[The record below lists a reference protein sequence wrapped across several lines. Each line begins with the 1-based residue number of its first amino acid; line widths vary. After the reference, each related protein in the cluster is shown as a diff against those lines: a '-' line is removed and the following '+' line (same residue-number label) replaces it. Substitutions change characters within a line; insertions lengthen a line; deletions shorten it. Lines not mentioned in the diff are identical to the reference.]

1 MYPGA
6 RLIIHQLY
14 KSLENYKWNEK
25 ARKRFYNRETFGTL
39 NYEIYQYFINE
50 KHLPRCTMKYI

>member
-25 ARKRFYNRETFGTL
+25 ARKRFYNRETFATL
-39 NYEIYQYFINE
+39 NYEIYQDFIIE
-50 KHLPRCTMKYI
+50 KHLPR